1 MPFIHKIK
9 VIILPR
15 QARDKHREN
24 SQKSGVSLG
33 GTITECGTEVRRER
47 ASSFFFLLPE
57 FFVALYL
64 ISGTLC
70 RSPSAQGIDKTID
83 PGSTVA
89 DLPTD
94 ETIIGWATEK
104 LTITGHSF

>member
-1 MPFIHKIK
+1 M
-9 VIILPR
+9 
-15 QARDKHREN
+15 
-24 SQKSGVSLG
+24 
-33 GTITECGTEVRRER
+33 RRER

-70 RSPSAQGIDKTID
+70 RSASAQGIDKTID